1 MKAETNQALPCRL
14 RAINLDPAA
23 LELLPVP
30 HDVEAM
36 SQVSEIDVCRTGL
49 SEMPIPLEP
58 LADWICC
65 FQASPHDD
73 PAWKDSVFVTLAVR
87 AQHCFETMVAPGQVV
102 RLPVRPGTLF
112 VFDPL
117 QLHWLKPESS
127 LQDTGFAAIQWSIDR
142 KDFARQYRLIR
153 KGLQTLG
160 PMQSRMVSVQ
170 DEGWRV
176 SLPVQAANPCK

>member
-1 MKAETNQALPCRL
+1 MKSDTNQSLPRLL
-14 RAINLDPAA
+14 RAINLDPEGLA
-23 LELLPVP
+23 LLPVP
-30 HDVEAM
+30 PDVEAM
-36 SQVSEIDVCRTGL
+36 AQVSEIDVCRTGL

-102 RLPVRPGTLF
+102 GLPVRPGTLF

-142 KDFARQYRLIR
+142 KDFTRQYRLIR
-153 KGLQTLG
+153 KGLQALG
-160 PMQSRMVSVQ
+160 AMQSRMVGVQ

-176 SLPVQAANPCK
+176 SLPAQVANVWK